1 MKPTPTERA
10 ALDHART
17 LTPLALEDAAAIA
30 RATDLQSFARRH
42 DRVRLAQTRL
52 VWAAEEWHR
61 RELRL
66 SLYRYAVR
74 DGDRTEIHR
83 QRVTALDT
91 SSDRIRRAL
100 VTAHRALAET
110 EDAAFRLL

>member
-1 MKPTPTERA
+1 MKPTPAERV

-17 LTPLALEDAAAIA
+17 LKPMELEEASALSKTP
-30 RATDLQSFARRH
+30 DLLTFARRH

-52 VWAAEEWHR
+52 VWAAETWNQ

-74 DGDRTEIHR
+74 DGDRCEIHR

-91 SSDRIRRAL
+91 PTARIRRAL
-100 VTAHRALAET
+100 VEAHRALAIA
-110 EDAAFRLL
+110 EDAALRLV

>member
-17 LTPLALEDAAAIA
+17 LTPLDMPTAAAIA
-30 RATDLQSFARRH
+30 RAADLKTFARRH

-52 VWAAEEWHR
+52 VCAAENWNQ

-66 SLYRYAVR
+66 SLHRYAVR
-74 DGDRTEIHR
+74 DGDRCEIHR
-83 QRVTALDT
+83 QRITALDT
-91 SSDRIRRAL
+91 STDRIRRAL
-100 VTAHRALAET
+100 VDAHRVLTEA
-110 EDAAFRLL
+110 EDAVFRLL

>member
-17 LTPLALEDAAAIA
+17 LTPLDMPTAAAIA
-30 RATDLQSFARRH
+30 RAADLKTFARRH

-52 VWAAEEWHR
+52 VCAAENWNQ

-66 SLYRYAVR
+66 SLHRYAVR
-74 DGDRTEIHR
+74 DGDRCEIHR
-83 QRVTALDT
+83 QRITALDT
-91 SSDRIRRAL
+91 STARIRRAL
-100 VTAHRALAET
+100 IENHRALTEA

>member
-1 MKPTPTERA
+1 MKPTPTERV
-10 ALDHART
+10 ALDHARK
-17 LTPLALEDAAAIA
+17 LTPLNLEDAADIA
-30 RATDLQSFARRH
+30 RAPDLQTFARRH

-52 VWAAEEWHR
+52 VWAADAWQQ

-66 SLYRYAVR
+66 SLYHYAVR

-91 SSDRIRRAL
+91 STDRIRRTLIA
-100 VTAHRALAET
+100 AHRNLLDAEA
-110 EDAAFRLL
+110 AAFPLL